1 MLSVHEKTIQER
13 VVGAWPQFEPTT
25 PKQLLLELK
34 AVLLEAHKAEV
45 DGISV
50 LGTSQNEIN
59 KWVKLDPKD
68 NPNDPERP
76 AVGPHII
83 VGGVKDFRREPESA
97 HLVRGDGAW
106 IHFTITV
113 NWDGRKRLS
122 LIAYDFEIV
131 FPPGHSPRFIRVDLN
146 EPGHENETREL
157 RSHIHPGNDDL
168 LLPAPVLAPAE
179 ILHYFLHGL
188 RARDPEKLRR

>member
-13 VVGAWPQFEPTT
+13 VMGASPSLGPMT

-34 AVLLEAHKAEV
+34 AMLVEAHQTEV
-45 DGISV
+45 NGVNV
-50 LGTSQNEIN
+50 LSTPQDEIN

-68 NPNDPERP
+68 TPNAP
-76 AVGPHII
+76 APPAKGPHII
-83 VGGVKDFRREPESA
+83 VGGVKDFRRDPQSA
-97 HLVRGDGAW
+97 HIVRGDGSW

-113 NWDGRKRLS
+113 DWDGRKLLS

-131 FPPGHSPRFIRVDLN
+131 FPAGHSPRFIRIDLN

-168 LLPAPVLAPAE
+168 LLPAPVLTPSE